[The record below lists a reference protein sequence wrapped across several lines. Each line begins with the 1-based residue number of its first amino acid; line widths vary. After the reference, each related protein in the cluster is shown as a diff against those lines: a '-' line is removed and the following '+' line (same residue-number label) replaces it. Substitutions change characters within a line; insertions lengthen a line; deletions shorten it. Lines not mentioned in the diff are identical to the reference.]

1 MNVLGI
7 FEIIGTIAFAAAG
20 ALVGIQRRLD
30 IFGVLMLALAT
41 AVGGGILRDLLI
53 GKVPPT
59 AFMYPIFTIISILTT
74 VATCFT
80 YRWLGEYNKL
90 MLVCDAVGLGAF
102 TAAGANLAFALDYN
116 RLLLTVMMGVL
127 TGVGG
132 GIIRDMLAREIPLV
146 FRREIYAVASLA
158 GALGLF
164 YARPQLGSEGAMY
177 LCFAITVIIRLV
189 SLQFDLHLPVV
200 GRREDSEEI

>member
-7 FEIIGTIAFAAAG
+7 FEIVGTVAFAAAG

-41 AVGGGILRDLLI
+41 AVGGGILRDLLVGRI
-53 GKVPPT
+53 PPT
-59 AFMYPIFTIISILTT
+59 AFIYPIFTIISIVTA

-80 YRWLGEYNKL
+80 YRWLSKCNGL

-102 TAAGANLAFALDYN
+102 TAAGANLAFELGYN

-132 GIIRDMLAREIPLV
+132 GIIRDLLAREIPLV

-164 YARPQLGSEGAMY
+164 YGRPQLGNEGALY
-177 LCFAITVIIRLV
+177 LCFGVTVLIRLV

-200 GRREDSEEI
+200 GRQEDNEEI